1 MDRDEEAQSASANGH
16 KYLSYN
22 QSIRIMYKTTILLV
36 AAALGL
42 SSCAWDS
49 SYGSVSSNKI
59 GVTQQVLPATV
70 VSAYEVTGE
79 TSSTSKAVGTGVG
92 AVLGAGLGQMLGG
105 GSGRIVSAAGFGVAG
120 ALAGRYLTD
129 AMGNTRCQRVTV
141 KVDGRNG
148 ATYSFVQ
155 PVYKEFGPVSAGMHG
170 NYHHGSDAHFVPDG
184 Y

>member
-1 MDRDEEAQSASANGH
+1 MTRGAGSARYRPQIINSLIF
-16 KYLSYN
+16 KVMKKSVV
-22 QSIRIMYKTTILLV
+22 LLL

-59 GVTQQVLPATV
+59 GVTQQILPATV
-70 VSAYEVTGE
+70 VSAYDVKGE
-79 TSSTSKAVGTGVG
+79 TSSTAKNLGTGIG
-92 AVLGAGLGQMLGG
+92 AVLGAGAGQMLGG

-141 KVDGRNG
+141 KVDGKNG
-148 ATYSFVQ
+148 PTYSFVQ
-155 PVYKEFGPVSAGMHG
+155 PVYKEFGPLSPGMHG
-170 NYHHGSDAHFVPDG
+170 SYHHGSDAHFTPDG

>member
-1 MDRDEEAQSASANGH
+1 MTRGAGSARYRAHIIN
-16 KYLSYN
+16 
-22 QSIRIMYKTTILLV
+22 ILIFKVMKKSVVLLL

-49 SYGSVSSNKI
+49 SYGSVASNKI

-70 VSAYEVTGE
+70 VSAYEVKGE
-79 TSSTSKAVGTGVG
+79 TSSTAKNLGTGIG
-92 AVLGAGLGQMLGG
+92 AVLGAGAGQMLGG

-141 KVDGRNG
+141 KVDGKNG
-148 ATYSFVQ
+148 PTYSFVQ
-155 PVYKEFGPVSAGMHG
+155 PVYKEFGPLSPGMHG
-170 NYHHGSDAHFVPDG
+170 SYHHGSDAHFTPDG

>member
-1 MDRDEEAQSASANGH
+1 MTRGAGAPAVGH
-16 KYLSYN
+16 VSFTITN
-22 QSIRIMYKTTILLV
+22 SQNIMYKSTLLLV

-49 SYGSVSSNKI
+49 SYGSVSANKI

-70 VSAYEVTGE
+70 ISAYEVKGE
-79 TSSTSKAVGTGVG
+79 TSSTAKNVGTVAGG
-92 AVLGAGLGQMLGG
+92 VLGAGLGQLLGG

-141 KVDGRNG
+141 KVDGKNG
-148 ATYSFVQ
+148 PTYSFVQ
-155 PVYKEFGPVSAGMHG
+155 PVYKEFGPLSSGMHG
-170 NYHHGSDAHFVPDG
+170 NYHHGSDAHFTPDG

>member
-1 MDRDEEAQSASANGH
+1 MTRGAGSARYRPHIINSLIF
-16 KYLSYN
+16 KVMKKSVV
-22 QSIRIMYKTTILLV
+22 LLL

-70 VSAYEVTGE
+70 VSAYDVKGE
-79 TSSTSKAVGTGVG
+79 TSSTAKNLGTGIG
-92 AVLGAGLGQMLGG
+92 AVLGAGAGQMLGG
-105 GSGRIVSAAGFGVAG
+105 GSSRIVSAAGFGVAG

-141 KVDGRNG
+141 KVDGKNG
-148 ATYSFVQ
+148 PTYSFVQ
-155 PVYKEFGPVSAGMHG
+155 PVYKEFGPLSPGMHG
-170 NYHHGSDAHFVPDG
+170 SYHHGSDAHFTPDG

>member
-1 MDRDEEAQSASANGH
+1 MTRGAGSARYRPPIINSLIF
-16 KYLSYN
+16 KVMKKSVV
-22 QSIRIMYKTTILLV
+22 LLL

-70 VSAYEVTGE
+70 VSAYDVKGE
-79 TSSTSKAVGTGVG
+79 TSSTAKNLGTGIG
-92 AVLGAGLGQMLGG
+92 AVLGAGAGQMLGG
-105 GSGRIVSAAGFGVAG
+105 GSSRIVSAAGFGVAG

-141 KVDGRNG
+141 KVDGKNG
-148 ATYSFVQ
+148 PTYSFVQ
-155 PVYKEFGPVSAGMHG
+155 PVYKEFGPLSPGMHG
-170 NYHHGSDAHFVPDG
+170 SYHHGSDAHFTPDG

>member
-1 MDRDEEAQSASANGH
+1 MTRGAGSARYRPHIIN
-16 KYLSYN
+16 
-22 QSIRIMYKTTILLV
+22 ILIFKVMKKSVVLLL

-70 VSAYEVTGE
+70 VSAYDVKGE
-79 TSSTSKAVGTGVG
+79 TSSTAKNVGTVAGG
-92 AVLGAGLGQMLGG
+92 VLGAGLGQMLGG

-129 AMGNTRCQRVTV
+129 SMGNTRCQRVTV
-141 KVDGRNG
+141 KGDGKNG
-148 ATYSFVQ
+148 PTYSFVQ
-155 PVYKEFGPVSAGMHG
+155 PVYKEFGPLSPGMHG
-170 NYHHGSDAHFVPDG
+170 SYHHGSDAHFTPDG

>member
-1 MDRDEEAQSASANGH
+1 
-16 KYLSYN
+16 
-22 QSIRIMYKTTILLV
+22 MYKTTILLV

-79 TSSTSKAVGTGVG
+79 TSSTAKSVGTGVG

-105 GSGRIVSAAGFGVAG
+105 GSARIVSAAGFGVAG

-155 PVYKEFGPVSAGMHG
+155 PVYKEFGPVSPGMHG